1 MIPERLEQPWQDD
14 VDSLR
19 EITAGL
25 DRLEQQLNNARS
37 TIKARERG
45 YFTPD
50 EDDRV
55 RQMLLAY
62 RNYRLVLYEI
72 IHRYM
77 DYEAIGGSVQRLRGF
92 MVGFAAALTLYAR
105 SLKLIETYEREPL
118 VRKKLNEPD
127 AKFGL
132 EAGFFEEILR
142 AYSSL
147 HNFSLITRAQRFWR
161 SQRRAVK
168 QLKLSQAPD
177 CAWLCGVI
185 HTQRAAV
192 RRRFARILWHRF
204 RYDWRVLWQTMVKP
218 VRSAT
223 YGLQSVVG
231 GRVAGLRTT
240 THYQPAIDSGVL
252 ARLRRV
258 VQPGDVLLVR
268 AEQKLTTAL
277 LPSFWAHAAFY
288 VGGARDL
295 QPFDI
300 RGHPQVAKHWDAMLD
315 DGGPFG
321 CVIEAISPRALINAL
336 EKSLYADHLAVLRP
350 NVSRNELTEAL
361 VEAFG
366 HVGKPYD
373 FELDFNVTSRI
384 VCTELIYRSFHRRG
398 GIEFTL
404 IKRLGRFTLS
414 GDDIA
419 NQFLDSL
426 DLHRSGPCA
435 PFQLVALVLKMADEK
450 AHFFNGAPAIETMR
464 KIRDG
469 WRPTVAL
476 AEDEVTGVTAYG

>member
-1 MIPERLEQPWQDD
+1 M
-14 VDSLR
+14 
-19 EITAGL
+19 
-25 DRLEQQLNNARS
+25 
-37 TIKARERG
+37 
-45 YFTPD
+45 
-50 EDDRV
+50 
-55 RQMLLAY
+55 
-62 RNYRLVLYEI
+62 
-72 IHRYM
+72 
-77 DYEAIGGSVQRLRGF
+77 
-92 MVGFAAALTLYAR
+92 
-105 SLKLIETYEREPL
+105 
-118 VRKKLNEPD
+118 
-127 AKFGL
+127 
-132 EAGFFEEILR
+132 
-142 AYSSL
+142 
-147 HNFSLITRAQRFWR
+147 
-161 SQRRAVK
+161 
-168 QLKLSQAPD
+168 
-177 CAWLCGVI
+177 
-185 HTQRAAV
+185 
-192 RRRFARILWHRF
+192 
-204 RYDWRVLWQTMVKP
+204 
-218 VRSAT
+218 
-223 YGLQSVVG
+223 
-231 GRVAGLRTT
+231 
-240 THYQPAIDSGVL
+240 
-252 ARLRRV
+252 
-258 VQPGDVLLVR
+258 
-268 AEQKLTTAL
+268 
-277 LPSFWAHAAFY
+277 
-288 VGGARDL
+288 

-350 NVSRNELTEAL
+350 NVSRNELTAAL

-476 AEDEVTGVTAYG
+476 AEDEVNRVTAYG